1 MKNIGTILGD
11 WLAPIIAWLAVVI
24 MIAAVTAVL
33 LGGR

>member
-1 MKNIGTILGD
+1 MKNTAAILGD

-24 MIAAVTAVL
+24 MIAAVTAIL